1 MAKLLPHAGGKEQ
14 IIVYRVRSGM
24 NNDPSHTGAVIT
36 PSTEKETAGIYY
48 ATVQYAEAYPGGWQF
63 VTDGAAGPGNGDGG

>member
-14 IIVYRVRSGM
+14 IIVYRVRSGT

-36 PSTEKETAGIYY
+36 PPEKETAGIYY
-48 ATVQYAEAYPGGWQF
+48 AAVQYAEAYPRRFGSLRPTERRQARGQQ
-63 VTDGAAGPGNGDGG
+63 P